1 MLLLILYVSLALG
14 FSFICSVL
22 EAVLLSISPSYIAS
36 RLQQEKKDGLLWQQF
51 KTDID
56 RPLAAILSLNT
67 IAHTVGA
74 AGAGAQATKIFGDA
88 FFGVIS
94 AVLTFLI
101 LVFSEIIPKTLGA
114 NFWRNLAPISA
125 RVLVMIMWVMHPL
138 VIMSKLLTKLMAK
151 KAGHSSINREEFA
164 ALAEVGVKEGVF
176 SKEESDA
183 VKSLMRFRALT
194 AHDIMTPRSVMF
206 LLNGETSI
214 KDTLTHFAPLRF
226 SRIPIYQQETDNI
239 IGYVRKDD
247 VLLAAIQNPDATID
261 ELKRDIF
268 TIPFSLP
275 LTTLM
280 RRMIETANHISL
292 LVNEY
297 GDVLGIVTME
307 DLIETMLGLEIVDET
322 DSSKNMQALAR
333 DLWLKRAKK
342 LGIVPEDF
350 EEVDDLP

>member
-1 MLLLILYVSLALG
+1 MLLLILYISLALG

-36 RLQQEKKDGLLWQQF
+36 QLQQGKKEGLLWQSF

-114 NFWRNLAPISA
+114 NYWRNLAPVSA
-125 RVLVMIMWVMHPL
+125 RVLVAVMWIMHPL
-138 VIMSKLLTKLMAK
+138 VVMSKVLTKLMAK
-151 KAGHSSINREEFA
+151 KSGHSSINREEFT

-176 SKEESDA
+176 SEEESDA

-194 AHDIMTPRSVMF
+194 AYDIMTPRSVMF
-206 LLNGETSI
+206 MLNGETSI
-214 KDTLTHFAPLRF
+214 KDTLTQFAPLRF
-226 SRIPIYQQETDNI
+226 SRIPIYLEETDNI
-239 IGYVRKDD
+239 TGYVRKDD
-247 VLLAAIQNPDATID
+247 LLLAAIEKPNSRID
-261 ELKRDIF
+261 EFKRDIF

-275 LTTLM
+275 LNTLM
-280 RRMIETANHISL
+280 RRMIETANPISL

-322 DSSKNMQALAR
+322 DSSNNMQALAR
-333 DLWLKRAKK
+333 ELWLKRAKK
-342 LGIVPEDF
+342 LGIVAEDF
-350 EEVDDLP
+350 KEADEQL